1 MNDQFEQRSYEYE
14 NVRDQLVANHDFLK
28 RNYDEMT
35 SKLLQKQQQIQA
47 ERDQFEKDKKD
58 IADLVKLDSEVIP
71 INVGGTHHMMT
82 ERDVLRLVPGSTLE
96 KMFSGLHE
104 LKKIDE

>member
-1 MNDQFEQRSYEYE
+1 M
-14 NVRDQLVANHDFLK
+14 
-28 RNYDEMT
+28 
-35 SKLLQKQQQIQA
+35 
-47 ERDQFEKDKKD
+47 
-58 IADLVKLDSEVIP
+58 ADLVKLDSEVIP

>member
-1 MNDQFEQRSYEYE
+1 M
-14 NVRDQLVANHDFLK
+14 
-28 RNYDEMT
+28 
-35 SKLLQKQQQIQA
+35 
-47 ERDQFEKDKKD
+47 
-58 IADLVKLDSEVIP
+58 VKLDSEVIP

-104 LKKIDE
+104 LKKIDDQVFLDLAHSLKPCILFSKDLELLKMASRAAKEDILITADYTAWT